1 MPKFRNFPRFRKE
14 SEVDLTFYM
23 FFSSFLMSMSA
34 WCVFLWAVRT
44 GQFRDVEESKY
55 QIWPKDGIGVNPSTQ
70 PVRPS

>member
-1 MPKFRNFPRFRKE
+1 MD
-14 SEVDLTFYM
+14 VTFYL

-55 QIWPKDGIGVNPSTQ
+55 QIWPKDGVENPSTHL
-70 PVRPS
+70 